1 MSSVF
6 VARLI
11 TAEGDALTCHVY
23 LSGATV
29 ILGGARILCIVRLTV
44 KHGLTDV
51 RFDRISSIE
60 LRQEAANRNCHL
72 RLQGSYVAKNAIPS
86 LHTWVYKDVNSSLAK
101 ESVQLIHF
109 YFVSPEVQI
118 MRLNLSFIFMLTA
131 FGCFATTASAQV
143 GQLNGGATGGATG
156 GGATGGGATGGG
168 TTGGGATPGGTTQG
182 LGGLTTQGPPGAA
195 TVNNAATGFVG
206 GVDPNNAFVGAAQQ
220 TQRNNSR
227 QFQSITQNG
236 VPTGGAQT
244 NSGTPRQI
252 PVSLKVGFAVPT
264 ANAATQLIPRTG
276 TAFRQVAVSKPE
288 LRGVQVNVANGVAVL
303 IGQVPTASSRRL
315 AANLVRLRPGV
326 KRVDNRI
333 LIGQLSLTPRP
344 VLPTREYRWRE

>member
-1 MSSVF
+1 M
-6 VARLI
+6 
-11 TAEGDALTCHVY
+11 G
-23 LSGATV
+23 
-29 ILGGARILCIVRLTV
+29 
-44 KHGLTDV
+44 
-51 RFDRISSIE
+51 
-60 LRQEAANRNCHL
+60 
-72 RLQGSYVAKNAIPS
+72 LQGCKFIIGQG
-86 LHTWVYKDVNSSLAK
+86 LA
-101 ESVQLIHF
+101 QLIHF

-143 GQLNGGATGGATG
+143 GQLNGGATGGGTAG

-236 VPTGGAQT
+236 VPTGRAQT

-264 ANAATQLIPRTG
+264 ANAATQLIPHTG

-303 IGQVPTASSRRL
+303 IGQAPTASSRRL

-333 LIGQLSLTPRP
+333 LIGQPSLTPRP
-344 VLPTREYRWRE
+344 VLPTR